1 MKIVVTGRVGQ
12 IAKSLDMIFGQ
23 VPEHDL
29 IFLGRPEFDLSD
41 LASIEEQIC
50 MHNPDIVVSAAA
62 YTAVDMAENEED
74 LAFAINAIGAG
85 AVAAASKKC
94 GASIIH
100 LSSDYVFGGTK
111 EGPYVE
117 CDSAN
122 PVLVYGRTKLAGE
135 KLVAKANPRHIILR
149 TAWVYSPFG
158 KNFVKTMLQL
168 AQDSDEVSVVSD
180 QIGCPTSAFEI
191 ARAIRA
197 VCEPASLPNFSAY
210 GFYHF
215 AGPVVMSWAGFAR
228 AIFQESAALGGPICS
243 VKDIKTSE
251 FPTRASRPRNSALDC
266 GMFERVFDVVP
277 KRTSEALRICV
288 SAILNGDHCRETP
301 AVTLDL

>member
-23 VPEHDL
+23 GPEHDL

-41 LASIEEQIC
+41 LANIEEQIC

-74 LAFAINAIGAG
+74 LAFVINAIGAG

-94 GASIIH
+94 DASTIH
-100 LSSDYVFGGTK
+100 LSSDYVFDGTK

-117 CDSAN
+117 CDSPN
-122 PVLVYGRTKLAGE
+122 PLSVYGRTKLAGE

-158 KNFVKTMLQL
+158 RNFVKTMLQL
-168 AQDSDEVSVVSD
+168 VQDSDEVSVVSD

-191 ARAIRA
+191 ARAIRT
-197 VCEPASLPNFSAY
+197 VCEPASLPTFSAY
-210 GFYHF
+210 GVYHF
-215 AGPVVMSWAGFAR
+215 AGPIVMSWAEFAR
-228 AIFQESAALGGPICS
+228 AIFQESAALGGPVCS
-243 VKDIKTSE
+243 VKDIKTFE
-251 FPTRASRPRNSALDC
+251 FPTRATRPRNSAMDS
-266 GMFERVFDVVP
+266 GKFERMFDVLP
-277 KRTSEALRICV
+277 PRPNGALRVCV
-288 SAILNGDHCRETP
+288 GEILKDEHCRENP

>member
-1 MKIVVTGRVGQ
+1 MRIVVTGRVGQ

-23 VPEHDL
+23 VPKHDL

-41 LASIEEQIC
+41 FANIEEQIC

-62 YTAVDMAENEED
+62 YTAVDMAEGEED
-74 LAFAINAIGAG
+74 LALAINAIGAG
-85 AVAAASKKC
+85 AVAAASKNC
-94 GASIIH
+94 SASIIH
-100 LSSDYVFGGTK
+100 LSSDYVFDGTK

-117 CDSAN
+117 SDSPN
-122 PVLVYGRTKLAGE
+122 PLSVYGRTKLAGE

-149 TAWVYSPFG
+149 TSWVYSPFG

-180 QIGCPTSAFEI
+180 QIGCPTSAFEL

-197 VCEPASLPNFSAY
+197 VCEPVSMQNFSAY
-210 GFYHF
+210 GVYHF
-215 AGPVVMSWAGFAR
+215 AGPVVMSWAEFAR

-251 FPTRASRPRNSALDC
+251 FPTRATRPRNSAMD
-266 GMFERVFDVVP
+266 GGKFESLFDVVP
-277 KRTSEALRICV
+277 PGPNSALRVCV
-288 SAILNGDHCRETP
+288 GEILKDEHCRENP